1 MEDAKIIDLFF
12 LRSETAVT
20 ELDQKYGTACKQ
32 LAFHILN
39 NREDAE
45 ECVNDAYL
53 AVWNT
58 IPPNRPALLRAYLCR
73 IVRNLSIKK
82 YRANTAEKRNSF
94 YDRSLEELAE
104 LTADFHISEH
114 NAAVRLSRT
123 RAKLR
128 TYFGESAACVYQK
141 NSQIL
146 NLSQT
151 VDGWTMTLTDCIG
164 DDNRLY
170 VGIEVTAPEGTVLME
185 QGVPLPY
192 GIEEIDID
200 VGEGARHPGAWYI
213 SQIPD
218 DSETDNHL
226 RFVLWMNCQESLDG
240 KNLSLTLGKLSHGNG
255 VCDFDGSW
263 SFQDIQLDLADQ
275 SIRLEPQ
282 VSVPVLDTTAT
293 LTELTISPVSITCC
307 FRGEGLI
314 GQCQRYPNG
323 TNITDPAIALYDRAG
338 NVMQLE
344 TRRAPLAAGRE
355 AVTTT
360 RQESCGS
367 CRATRPLLIW
377 RRWTASRSA
386 ELTFR

>member
-1 MEDAKIIDLFF
+1 MTREQI
-12 LRSETAVT
+12 SEALGEISALYVEEALT
-20 ELDQKYGTACKQ
+20 GTG
-32 LAFHILN
+32 
-39 NREDAE
+39 R
-45 ECVNDAYL
+45 
-53 AVWNT
+53 
-58 IPPNRPALLRAYLCR
+58 
-73 IVRNLSIKK
+73 
-82 YRANTAEKRNSF
+82 NTARPRGLF
-94 YDRSLEELAE
+94 RVGLA
-104 LTADFHISEH
+104 
-114 NAAVRLSRT
+114 AAVIAGVLMLT
-123 RAKLR
+123 TGAVFLLKPVLR
-128 TYFGESAACVYQK
+128 TYFGESTACVYQK

-185 QGVPLPY
+185 QGAPLPY

-314 GQCQRYPNG
+314 GQRQRYPNG
-323 TNITDPAIALYDRAG
+323 TNITDPAIALYDHAG

-344 TRRAPLAAGRE
+344 TRRAPFGSRAGSGDNNATGELRIVQGYETFIDLE
-355 AVTTT
+355 ALD
-360 RQESCGS
+360 RIEICGVD
-367 CRATRPLLIW
+367 IQIGK
-377 RRWTASRSA
+377 
-386 ELTFR
+386 

>member
-1 MEDAKIIDLFF
+1 MIREQMSEALGEISLCYVEEALTGMDRKDAKPRGLFRAG
-12 LRSETAVT
+12 LVAAVIA
-20 ELDQKYGTACKQ
+20 G
-32 LAFHILN
+32 
-39 NREDAE
+39 
-45 ECVNDAYL
+45 
-53 AVWNT
+53 
-58 IPPNRPALLRAYLCR
+58 LLM
-73 IVRNLSIKK
+73 
-82 YRANTAEKRNSF
+82 
-94 YDRSLEELAE
+94 
-104 LTADFHISEH
+104 LTAG
-114 NAAVRLSRT
+114 AVFLLEPV
-123 RAKLR
+123 LR

-170 VGIEVTAPEGTVLME
+170 VGIEVTAPEGTALME
-185 QGVPLPY
+185 QGSPLPY

-218 DSETDNHL
+218 DNEADNHL

-240 KNLSLTLGKLSHGNG
+240 KSLSLTLGKLSHGNG
-255 VCDFDGSW
+255 ACDFEGSW
-263 SFQDIQLDLADQ
+263 SFRDIRLDLADQ

-293 LTELTISPVSITCC
+293 LTELTVSPVSITLS
-307 FRGEGLI
+307 FQGEGLI

-323 TNITDPAIALYDRAG
+323 TNITDPTIVLYDHEG

-344 TRRAPLAAGRE
+344 TRYAPFGSRAGSGSNNTTGELRIVQGYESFIDLDALDHIEICGVDIRIGR
-355 AVTTT
+355 
-360 RQESCGS
+360 
-367 CRATRPLLIW
+367 
-377 RRWTASRSA
+377 
-386 ELTFR
+386 